1 MDLDA
6 YSTADYGDEAFRDRD
21 PTLSFVTSSTVDSV
35 AGIPQVAMAY
45 SRSSRITDAK
55 GEQGPNVSMRST
67 SGRATT
73 YSSAE
78 SSTGSGAFSYHTYSD
93 HIYTPSP
100 PLPQIPDEHN
110 SSDISSMTAD
120 YPIPRS
126 NAERSHAHQIRPP
139 LSPSHS
145 FTHRPWKRDVV
156 NRLRSDS
163 VSSAF
168 TAASTSTDDSAT
180 SSSQIPLS
188 DAAYHYAY
196 DDFTLPYEQE
206 QAEPEALAMIKEG
219 REKLLN
225 MEKIDAM
232 GGGEA
237 LNDSVICS
245 LAGKYQIVIHEMTSA
260 DAVDQA

>member
-1 MDLDA
+1 
-6 YSTADYGDEAFRDRD
+6 
-21 PTLSFVTSSTVDSV
+21 
-35 AGIPQVAMAY
+35 
-45 SRSSRITDAK
+45 
-55 GEQGPNVSMRST
+55 
-67 SGRATT
+67 
-73 YSSAE
+73 
-78 SSTGSGAFSYHTYSD
+78 
-93 HIYTPSP
+93 
-100 PLPQIPDEHN
+100 
-110 SSDISSMTAD
+110 MTAD

-126 NAERSHAHQIRPP
+126 NAERSHTHQIRPP

-180 SSSQIPLS
+180 SSSQIPLR

-232 GGGEA
+232 GGEEA

-245 LAGKYQIVIHEMTSA
+245 LAGKYQTVTHDITSA
-260 DAVDQA
+260 DSVDQA